1 MARRRVQARVL
12 NQSGTAAAPRLS
24 GMPVSPRLSGTLM
37 AYLVRLGVRPF
48 LVTLGI
54 LLPAL
59 LLERLLRLFN
69 LVATENVRA
78 GSMLRIILDL
88 VPHYLGLALP
98 AAMFVGIYAV
108 IARLSADHELDA
120 MQNAGFSL
128 GAISVPFMAIGV
140 VFAIGGF
147 FLYDELQPLA
157 RYAYRADFTAAT
169 SGNWNGV
176 VPPGEIIH
184 LAPGTVMTADQSH
197 PGSGRLAGVLLDQ
210 HLADGTEKITTAR
223 SGRLLVARGGG
234 RVEIWLDDA
243 RQVTRTPDGR
253 LDVATTPSLAT
264 SRSFEATLARFR
276 PRGDDERE
284 MTWGELRRMRAMPD
298 PRIPRRR
305 LDGEISA
312 RLVRALSMALLPV
325 LAVPFGVTA
334 QRSGRQSGIVAGIVV
349 LVLYYHLIQLAQS
362 VGTAGLLDPRPLLW
376 GVFALFAAFCFAAF
390 RRASRR
396 MGDGLLDRAID
407 MMAGLPARL
416 RRIRSRQQASG
427 TP

>member
-1 MARRRVQARVL
+1 MQAGV
-12 NQSGTAAAPRLS
+12 LS
-24 GMPVSPRLSGTLM
+24 GRTPVAGRHLSSTLV

-59 LLERLLRLFN
+59 LLERLLRLFD

-78 GSMLRIILDL
+78 GSMLRIVLDL

-128 GAISVPFMAIGV
+128 GAISLPFMAIGV
-140 VFAIGGF
+140 VFALGGF

-176 VPPGEIIH
+176 VPPGEIIRI
-184 LAPGTVMTADQSH
+184 APGAVMTADESH
-197 PGSGRLAGVLLDQ
+197 AGSGRLGGVLLDQ
-210 HLADGTEKITTAR
+210 HLVDGTEKITTAR
-223 SGRLLVARGGG
+223 TGRLLVAPGGA
-234 RVEIWLDDA
+234 RVEIHLDDA
-243 RQVTRTPDGR
+243 HELVRRADGR
-253 LDVATTPSLAT
+253 LDVAASPQVAT
-264 SRSFEATLARFR
+264 SRSFAAALHRFR

-284 MTWGELRRMRAMPD
+284 MTWGELRRMRAD
-298 PRIPRRR
+298 AAPRIPRRR
-305 LDGEISA
+305 LDGEIGA
-312 RLVRALSMALLPV
+312 RLVRALSMALLPL

-376 GVFALFAAFCFAAF
+376 GVFAVFAVFCVTAF
-390 RRASRR
+390 RRADRR

-407 MMAGLPARL
+407 TLSGVAGQVRSRL
-416 RRIRSRQQASG
+416 RRPGARPVVSG
-427 TP
+427 SP